1 MFIKDVNKNEILLP
15 VIFSGNALKIA
26 TFINSTRGILKT
38 VKIDFYKPK
47 KKKTISFYHPKTASA
62 QICPTSKFLF
72 NVVMFAKLAEKV

>member
-47 KKKTISFYHPKTASA
+47 KKNNFVLPPKNRFCANLPNIEISF
-62 QICPTSKFLF
+62 QCCD
-72 NVVMFAKLAEKV
+72 VC

>member
-47 KKKTISFYHPKTASA
+47 KKKQFRFTTQKPLLRKFA
-62 QICPTSKFLF
+62 QHRNFFSMLWCLLSLR
-72 NVVMFAKLAEKV
+72 